1 MFVSPLVV
9 RLTIICDV
17 VVDWLLALNACS
29 QVVWKF
35 P

>member
-29 QVVWKF
+29 QVVWKS